1 MILTV
6 TLNPAVDKTY
16 RTEELFCGRVNRMR
30 SVTNIAG
37 GKGINV
43 SKILRQ
49 YDCEVTATGFLGG
62 FPGQWIESELR
73 RTGMNCEFIKIGQ
86 ETRSSMNVVA
96 DNGYVTEILEPGP
109 QIAEAEMEEFL
120 ERFDRLLPGSSIVV
134 LSGSVPQGVPE
145 DIYAE
150 LIRRA
155 QAQGKETILDTS
167 GELLRKGIEAAPT
180 AIKPNR
186 REMEYVIGHKLNG
199 RDGLLLVASDL
210 HGSPEAAAFLRRNGV
225 HMAAV
230 SLGSKGLLMAG
241 EEGLFY
247 AKPPRVKTLNT
258 VGCGDCVVASMVMSR
273 TAGLGEEEMLRRA
286 VALSAASASSLESGS
301 VPKELAESLYEEV
314 EVERLQLPL

>member
-1 MILTV
+1 
-6 TLNPAVDKTY
+6 
-16 RTEELFCGRVNRMR
+16 
-30 SVTNIAG
+30 
-37 GKGINV
+37 
-43 SKILRQ
+43 
-49 YDCEVTATGFLGG
+49 
-62 FPGQWIESELR
+62 
-73 RTGMNCEFIKIGQ
+73 MNCEFIKIGQ

-199 RDGLLLVASDL
+199 RDGLL
-210 HGSPEAAAFLRRNGV
+210 EAAAFLRRNGV

-273 TAGLGEEEMLRRA
+273 TAGLDEEEMLRRA

-301 VPKELAESLYEEV
+301 VLKELAESLYEEV